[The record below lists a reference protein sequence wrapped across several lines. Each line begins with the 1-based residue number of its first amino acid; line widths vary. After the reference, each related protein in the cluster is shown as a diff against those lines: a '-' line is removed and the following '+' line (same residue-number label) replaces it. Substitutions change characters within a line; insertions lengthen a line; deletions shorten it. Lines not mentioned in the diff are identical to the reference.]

1 MPPLYQSAPIWPCWS
16 RVEMAACL
24 DVLTIPG
31 AVVGSVLLLVLSSN
45 PVWGNDTFTQNGIQS
60 NNSTGPNI
68 AAIVA
73 PTVTLGVLAIVSAF
87 LVWLFCV
94 VKKKRQTEGTYR
106 PSAEEQSGARSVAAP
121 DALKL
126 PKEERLIWGFAEHP
140 VRTQAAN
147 TCMAAFL
154 CDEAL
159 RLGLDHWE
167 KTVSRFNRGQREVF
181 ETVQHDAFSCHSIS
195 TSTELFLLGKPKRSA
210 QRDLSLA
217 FKNNWTFQRGLNVYS
232 AQVKKTKSYSIL
244 SPLMILV

>member
-1 MPPLYQSAPIWPCWS
+1 MKWTQADAPLYQSAPIWPCWS

-126 PKEERLIWGFAEHP
+126 PKEERLI
-140 VRTQAAN
+140 
-147 TCMAAFL
+147 
-154 CDEAL
+154 
-159 RLGLDHWE
+159 
-167 KTVSRFNRGQREVF
+167 
-181 ETVQHDAFSCHSIS
+181 
-195 TSTELFLLGKPKRSA
+195 
-210 QRDLSLA
+210 
-217 FKNNWTFQRGLNVYS
+217 
-232 AQVKKTKSYSIL
+232 
-244 SPLMILV
+244 